1 MQVEGRG
8 DHRFRPDR
16 RAHPPRQF
24 GFGPRHTAD
33 RHRAM
38 QREID
43 AVERTFGL
51 QPFDHLSGQR
61 LEGFLGDPARA
72 HVGLRP

>member
-8 DHRFRPDR
+8 DHGFRSDR
-16 RAHPPRQF
+16 RAHPPRQL
-24 GFGPRHTAD
+24 GLGPRHAAH
-33 RHRAM
+33 RHGAM

-51 QPFDHLSGQR
+51 QAFDHLAGER
-61 LEGFLGDPARA
+61 LERFP
-72 HVGLRP
+72 VTQPEPI